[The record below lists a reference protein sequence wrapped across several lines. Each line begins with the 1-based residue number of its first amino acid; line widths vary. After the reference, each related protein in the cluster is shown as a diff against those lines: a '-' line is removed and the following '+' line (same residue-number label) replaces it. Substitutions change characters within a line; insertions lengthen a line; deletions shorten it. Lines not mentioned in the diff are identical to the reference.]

1 MKPFK
6 YYSTS
11 TVVYPDK
18 RDYITFYVYDKGKC
32 LYEGRDKS
40 KTELKT
46 EYPDAIIQEVLDE
59 VEYKEHL
66 KLYNAEKG
74 RLYKEFKEDLF
85 EEFEMSNHPKRER
98 IFTYAW
104 DEGHSCG
111 LEDVYNVFSDIV
123 DLIVD

>member
-32 LYEGRDKS
+32 LYEGKDKT
-40 KTELKT
+40 KAELKT
-46 EYPDAIIQEVLDE
+46 EYPGAIIQEVLDE
-59 VEYKEHL
+59 VAYKEHR
-66 KLYNAEKG
+66 KLYDAEHA
-74 RLYKEFKEDLF
+74 RLYLEFKEDLF
-85 EEFEMSNHPKRER
+85 DEFGMSDHPKREK

-104 DEGHSCG
+104 EEGHYCG
-111 LEDVYNVFSDIV
+111 LEDVYSVFSDIV
-123 DLIVD
+123 DLIAD